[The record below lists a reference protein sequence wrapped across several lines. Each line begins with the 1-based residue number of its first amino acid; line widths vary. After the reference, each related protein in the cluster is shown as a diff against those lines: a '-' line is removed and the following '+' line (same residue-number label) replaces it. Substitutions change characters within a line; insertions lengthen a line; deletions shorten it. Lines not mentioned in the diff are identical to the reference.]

1 MIYLDNAATTKV
13 HPQVVDAMI
22 PYYTDHFGNPSS
34 IHAMGRKSR
43 SAIEK
48 ARKSI
53 AGHLNASTA
62 EIFFTSGGTESNNMV
77 LKNSIRDLG
86 VNRIISSKIEH
97 HCVLHTCDYLQ
108 ESGIPVDYVK
118 VDELGYFNL
127 EHLES
132 LLKQNVDDTI
142 LISLIHAN
150 NEIGTINDW
159 IAIGELAK
167 KYNAYFHADTVQTVA
182 HYPINLQDIPVDFI
196 SASAHKFHGP
206 KGVGFVYINGDTAL
220 QPLFHGGSQER
231 NMRAGTE
238 NLAAIVGMGKA
249 LDLAYDSME
258 ENASHIRSLKNY
270 FIKQVEQNF
279 PTARFNGDI
288 SENSLYTVINVALPA
303 TIQSDMLMFNLDI
316 QGICCSAGSACSSG
330 ASNNSHVIE
339 TISPGSEEAS
349 IRFSFAKENNKE
361 EIDQVIAILKDVIQS

>member
-1 MIYLDNAATTKV
+1 M
-13 HPQVVDAMI
+13 
-22 PYYTDHFGNPSS
+22 
-34 IHAMGRKSR
+34 
-43 SAIEK
+43 
-48 ARKSI
+48 
-53 AGHLNASTA
+53 
-62 EIFFTSGGTESNNMV
+62 
-77 LKNSIRDLG
+77 
-86 VNRIISSKIEH
+86 
-97 HCVLHTCDYLQ
+97 
-108 ESGIPVDYVK
+108 
-118 VDELGYFNL
+118 
-127 EHLES
+127 
-132 LLKQNVDDTI
+132 
-142 LISLIHAN
+142 
-150 NEIGTINDW
+150 
-159 IAIGELAK
+159 
-167 KYNAYFHADTVQTVA
+167 QTVA

-249 LDLAYDSME
+249 LDLSYESLE
-258 ENASHIRSLKNY
+258 ENASFIRSLKNY

-288 SENSLYTVINVALPA
+288 SENSLYTVVNVALPA
-303 TIQSDMLMFNLDI
+303 NIQSDMLMFNLDI

-339 TISPGSEEAS
+339 TISPGSKEAS